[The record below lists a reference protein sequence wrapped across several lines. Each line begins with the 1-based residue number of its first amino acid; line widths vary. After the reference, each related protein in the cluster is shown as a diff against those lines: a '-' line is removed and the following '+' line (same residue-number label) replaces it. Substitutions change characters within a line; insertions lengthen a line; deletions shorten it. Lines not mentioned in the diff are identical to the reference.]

1 MAKPDEPKPQKLAE
15 ALREK
20 NYIKPGS
27 PQHELMVQVGYNMTK
42 EKAETIIKERKA
54 NPQSWPYEMQEKAEA
69 FLAQLEAQPQVVSK
83 KPGWKRDRTLE
94 G

>member
-1 MAKPDEPKPQKLAE
+1 MENLPKKQKLAD

-20 NYIKPGS
+20 NYVQPGS
-27 PQHELMVQVGYNMTK
+27 AKHEQMVEVGYQMTK

-69 FLAQLEAQPQVVSK
+69 FLAQLKAKPEVVST
-83 KPGWKRDRTLE
+83 KPGWTRERNLE